1 MTVKITKNNWRPF
14 IELTPIIENN
24 GTITETGNKL
34 YFDVTKRPVLV
45 EDAAGYTV
53 MILSDNVTIV
63 VKESVKDILK
73 AVDKMIKDEADKQAA
88 EAEKYMQATAARV
101 AETKSKLESEE
112 K

>member
-1 MTVKITKNNWRPF
+1 MAVKITKNNWRPF
-14 IELTPIIENN
+14 IELTPVIEKD
-24 GTITETGNKL
+24 GVVTETGNKL

-45 EDAAGYTV
+45 EEPNCTV
-53 MILSDNVTIV
+53 MILSDTVTIV

-88 EAEKYMQATAARV
+88 EASKYMQQTAERV
-101 AETKSKLESEE
+101 AATKAKLEEG